1 MRTSVVPD
9 ALEMALAPRKPRG
22 VIHRLDQPC
31 QYPSIALGLRCREAG
46 VRPSIDSVGDSDR
59 TVLTDY
65 TMRSRTAAARWAS
78 YPCCAPVARALRAP
92 AVQGISRR
100 ENQHIASC
108 HLRGA
113 ATRNSPRNRVNSSA
127 AEPAVMIDSARSIT
141 GQPTCHHIDC
151 AQQNTAKT
159 YGV

>member
-1 MRTSVVPD
+1 MARRLRTCLASGVRRRKAFTRNGPRSATQLATPSRSTDQLLLAPQQLHMRTSVVPD

-65 TMRSRTAAARWAS
+65 TMSIENGSLLVGQATRAARRWRVPCALPLCRAS
-78 YPCCAPVARALRAP
+78 
-92 AVQGISRR
+92 
-100 ENQHIASC
+100 
-108 HLRGA
+108 
-113 ATRNSPRNRVNSSA
+113 
-127 AEPAVMIDSARSIT
+127 AEGR
-141 GQPTCHHIDC
+141 
-151 AQQNTAKT
+151 
-159 YGV
+159 